1 MEIPNLVRER
11 LGGESI
17 EATVSLGDED
27 VIAVTPTRTILYRGD
42 GLLSDESVSVYSHDV
57 ERLDLSKGRRNTKF
71 SLTYV
76 DGTKEF
82 KVPGDRAD
90 TLLQILLQGVLRVAG
105 VAEEDES
112 VAGVFQ
118 FSELTLV
125 VTEKR
130 LVKHIGAP
138 VWDEDFEV
146 FDFADVTDLDFEEG
160 SVATQIVL
168 TVDGR
173 PQRIKAPSDQAPQVE
188 QTLTQT
194 LCSYYD
200 VNSLE
205 ALAAKLGTDED
216 TGEDTPDAD
225 SSSKEL
231 ELDDGIS
238 PLDGRSSDEEATNPS
253 ADDPTTSPESSSLE
267 RSAAA
272 GGVDGGG
279 GGSTASETP
288 ASESQTERSAPDRTS
303 SQSAPDEGTG
313 GVDTVSTTEENTRG
327 SGSRSTKS
335 VEDVAAD
342 RVDPEEID
350 AIKEQLSTLTE
361 AVKRQNKLL
370 RQHNEKLDGNDE
382 KIDQLIEEL
391 RQGR

>member
-17 EATVSLGDED
+17 EATVNLGDED

-42 GLLSDESVSVYSHDV
+42 GLLSDESVEVYDHDI
-57 ERLDLSKGRRNTKF
+57 ERLNLSKGRRNTKF

-90 TLLQILLQGVLRVAG
+90 TLLQILMQAILRTSGVAG
-105 VAEEDES
+105 DDES

-125 VTEKR
+125 VTESR

-138 VWDEDFEV
+138 VWDSDFEV
-146 FDFADVTDLDFEEG
+146 FDFDDVTALEFEEG

-168 TVDGR
+168 TVNGR
-173 PQRIKAPSDQAPQVE
+173 PQRIKAPSDQAPQVK

-194 LCSYYD
+194 LCSYFD
-200 VNSLE
+200 VGSLDE
-205 ALAAKLGTDED
+205 LAAKLETTEETDD
-216 TGEDTPDAD
+216 TSTDAD
-225 SSSKEL
+225 PSSKEL

-238 PLDGRSSDEEATNPS
+238 PLVGRSGDDADSGTAPDDPATASAEQTTVDHSTDAGADDARRSRPAEPPSTQSATNQPS
-253 ADDPTTSPESSSLE
+253 
-267 RSAAA
+267 
-272 GGVDGGG
+272 
-279 GGSTASETP
+279 
-288 ASESQTERSAPDRTS
+288 PDRTRDRS
-303 SQSAPDEGTG
+303 SGADERSDS
-313 GVDTVSTTEENTRG
+313 VDTVSPTDERG
-327 SGSRSTKS
+327 RRSETQPTDDGG
-335 VEDVAAD
+335 VDQADV
-342 RVDPEEID
+342 D
-350 AIKEQLSTLTE
+350 AIKDQLSTLTE

-370 RQHNEKLDGNDE
+370 REHNERLEANDE
-382 KIDQLIEEL
+382 KVEQLIDEL
-391 RQGR
+391 RRGR

>member
-42 GLLSDESVSVYSHDV
+42 GLLSDESVSTFSHDI
-57 ERLDLSKGRRNTKF
+57 ERLTLSHGRRNTKF

-90 TLLQILLQGVLRVAG
+90 TLLQILMQGILRVGG

-112 VAGVFQ
+112 VTGVFE

-130 LVKHIGAP
+130 LVKHIGTP
-138 VWDEDFEV
+138 VWDSDFEV
-146 FDFADVTDLDFEEG
+146 FDYDDVNALEFEEG

-168 TVDGR
+168 TVNGR
-173 PQRIKAPSDQAPQVE
+173 PQRIKAPSDQARQVE

-200 VNSLE
+200 VNSIEELGAE
-205 ALAAKLGTDED
+205 LGTHED
-216 TGEDTPDAD
+216 TDD
-225 SSSKEL
+225 SSDDEVDPSSKEL

-238 PLDGRSSDEEATNPS
+238 PLVGRTDEDSTTQSNEGTTAGSPTPDQSGDTDTVDSGQGRTTESTSGPASSEQPTADRTASQSSDTAEH
-253 ADDPTTSPESSSLE
+253 
-267 RSAAA
+267 
-272 GGVDGGG
+272 
-279 GGSTASETP
+279 GGS
-288 ASESQTERSAPDRTS
+288 
-303 SQSAPDEGTG
+303 
-313 GVDTVSTTEENTRG
+313 VDTVSTPDGRT
-327 SGSRSTKS
+327 SQSDSTPS
-335 VEDVAAD
+335 QSAGAPEMGG
-342 RVDPEEID
+342 VDPADID
-350 AIKEQLSTLTE
+350 AIKDQLSTLTE

-370 RQHNEKLDGNDE
+370 RKHNERLDGNEE

>member
-42 GLLSDESVSVYSHDV
+42 GLLSDESVSVYSHDI
-57 ERLDLSKGRRNTKF
+57 ERLDLSTGRRNTKF

-105 VAEEDES
+105 VAEQDES

-146 FDFADVTDLDFEEG
+146 FDYDDVTALEFEEG

-200 VNSLE
+200 VNSLD
-205 ALAAKLGTDED
+205 ALAAKLGTDEE
-216 TGEDTPDAD
+216 TGDETTDSD

-238 PLDGRSSDEEATNPS
+238 PLVGRSSEEAE
-253 ADDPTTSPESSSLE
+253 DDAGANDPATSPDPSLDQ
-267 RSAAA
+267 SANAGGADAA
-272 GGVDGGG
+272 GSTGSDSPSSEPPGEQSTPTRSPTDGG
-279 GGSTASETP
+279 S
-288 ASESQTERSAPDRTS
+288 
-303 SQSAPDEGTG
+303 G
-313 GVDTVSTTEENTRG
+313 GVDTVSTTKE
-327 SGSRSTKS
+327 STS
-335 VEDVAAD
+335 ESDPHARDAADAIDAD
-342 RVDPEEID
+342 RVDPAEID

>member
-42 GLLSDESVSVYSHDV
+42 GLLSDESVSTFSHDI
-57 ERLDLSKGRRNTKF
+57 ERLTLSHGRRNTKF

-90 TLLQILLQGVLRVAG
+90 TLLQILMQGILRVGG

-112 VAGVFQ
+112 VTGVFE

-130 LVKHIGAP
+130 LVKHIGTP
-138 VWDEDFEV
+138 VWDSDFEV
-146 FDFADVTDLDFEEG
+146 FDYDDVNALEFEEG

-168 TVDGR
+168 TVNGR
-173 PQRIKAPSDQAPQVE
+173 PQRIKAPSDQARQVE

-200 VNSLE
+200 VNSIEELTAE
-205 ALAAKLGTDED
+205 LGTD
-216 TGEDTPDAD
+216 D
-225 SSSKEL
+225 SSGDETDPSSKEL

-238 PLDGRSSDEEATNPS
+238 PLVGRTDEDSATQSDEGSTTAAESPTLDQSGDTDTVDSGQSTTTEATSGAASSEQPTVDRTADRTPSQSSDTDEQGS
-253 ADDPTTSPESSSLE
+253 A
-267 RSAAA
+267 
-272 GGVDGGG
+272 
-279 GGSTASETP
+279 
-288 ASESQTERSAPDRTS
+288 
-303 SQSAPDEGTG
+303 
-313 GVDTVSTTEENTRG
+313 VDTVSTADGRTGQSDSSPPQSAGVPEM
-327 SGSRSTKS
+327 
-335 VEDVAAD
+335 D
-342 RVDPEEID
+342 RVDPADID
-350 AIKEQLSTLTE
+350 AIKDQLSTLTE

-370 RQHNEKLDGNDE
+370 RTHNERLDANEE

>member
-27 VIAVTPTRTILYRGD
+27 VIAVTPTRTILYRGE
-42 GLLSDESVSVYSHDV
+42 GLLSDESAEAFSHDI
-57 ERLDLSKGRRNTKF
+57 ERLTLSTGRRNTKF

-82 KVPGDRAD
+82 KVPADRTD
-90 TLLQILLQGVLRVAG
+90 TLLQILMQSILRVGG
-105 VAEEDES
+105 VADEDES

-125 VTEKR
+125 VTESR

-138 VWDEDFEV
+138 VWDSDFEV
-146 FDFADVTDLDFEEG
+146 FDFDDVTALEFEAG

-168 TVDGR
+168 TVNGR
-173 PQRIKAPSDQAPQVE
+173 PQRIKAPSDQAPQVK

-200 VNSLE
+200 VNSLDQ
-205 ALAAKLGTDED
+205 LAAKLGTDEAADED
-216 TGEDTPDAD
+216 TGTDAD
-225 SSSKEL
+225 SSSNEL

-238 PLDGRSSDEEATNPS
+238 PLVGRSSDESGGEQVP
-253 ADDPTTSPESSSLE
+253 DDPATAHTESPTTDQSAGAGVDDGGQSSTATSPATQSQSSAERTRSKLGDDGQANSVDTVPTTDDPARQPESH
-267 RSAAA
+267 
-272 GGVDGGG
+272 G
-279 GGSTASETP
+279 
-288 ASESQTERSAPDRTS
+288 
-303 SQSAPDEGTG
+303 SQSADS
-313 GVDTVSTTEENTRG
+313 GVDQ
-327 SGSRSTKS
+327 
-335 VEDVAAD
+335 AD
-342 RVDPEEID
+342 ID
-350 AIKEQLSTLTE
+350 AIKDQLSTLTE

-370 RQHNEKLDGNDE
+370 RQHNERLEANDE
-382 KIDQLIEEL
+382 KVEQLIDEL
-391 RQGR
+391 RRGR

>member
-42 GLLSDESVSVYSHDV
+42 GLLSDESVSTFSHDI
-57 ERLDLSKGRRNTKF
+57 ERLTLSHGRRNTKF

-90 TLLQILLQGVLRVAG
+90 TLLQILMQGILRVGG

-112 VAGVFQ
+112 VTGVFE

-130 LVKHIGAP
+130 LVKHIGTP
-138 VWDEDFEV
+138 VWDSDFEV
-146 FDFADVTDLDFEEG
+146 FDYDDVNALEFEEG

-168 TVDGR
+168 TVNGR
-173 PQRIKAPSDQAPQVE
+173 PQRIKAPSDQARQVE

-200 VNSLE
+200 VNSIEELGAE
-205 ALAAKLGTDED
+205 LGTHED
-216 TGEDTPDAD
+216 TDD
-225 SSSKEL
+225 SSDDEVDPSSKEL

-238 PLDGRSSDEEATNPS
+238 PLVGRTDEDSTTQSNEGTTAGSPTPDQSGDTDTVDSGQGRTTESTSGPASSEQPTADRTASQSSDTDEH
-253 ADDPTTSPESSSLE
+253 
-267 RSAAA
+267 
-272 GGVDGGG
+272 
-279 GGSTASETP
+279 GGS
-288 ASESQTERSAPDRTS
+288 
-303 SQSAPDEGTG
+303 
-313 GVDTVSTTEENTRG
+313 VDTVSTPDGRT
-327 SGSRSTKS
+327 SQSDSTPS
-335 VEDVAAD
+335 QSAGAPEMGG
-342 RVDPEEID
+342 VDPADID
-350 AIKEQLSTLTE
+350 AIKDQLSTLTE

-370 RQHNEKLDGNDE
+370 RKHNERLDGNEE

>member
-238 PLDGRSSDEEATNPS
+238 PLVGRSSDEEATNPS

-267 RSAAA
+267 RSADA